1 MLIECLLKRVGGSD
15 ISFGQNVLR
24 QVVYKF
30 RPVDEKDNTSPH
42 LCDIDNKDHINR
54 LLSIRP
60 KAYVEYVEGQGAQFE
75 DEDFEKAEPTGDVD
89 DYSDS
94 MLATINPDTVS
105 NRYVEG
111 FARQVLNV
119 NPKDKKAI
127 SVIYKQNT
135 GKDLKATMSATAM
148 VRECLRCLVNDAK
161 DALDIAKANA
171 KASE

>member
-1 MLIECLLKRVGGSD
+1 M
-15 ISFGQNVLR
+15 
-24 QVVYKF
+24 
-30 RPVDEKDNTSPH
+30 
-42 LCDIDNKDHINR
+42 
-54 LLSIRP
+54 SIL
-60 KAYVEYVEGQGAQFE
+60 GQGAQFE
-75 DEDFEKAEPTGDVD
+75 DEDFEQAEPTGDVD
-89 DYSDS
+89 DFSDS
-94 MLATINPDTVS
+94 MLATVNPDTVS

-127 SVIYKQNT
+127 NAIYKQNT

-161 DALDIAKANA
+161 DALDIAKTNA

>member
-30 RPVDEKDNTSPH
+30 RPVDEDNTSPH
-42 LCDIDNKDHINR
+42 LCEIDNKDHINR

-60 KAYVEYVEGQGAQFE
+60 KVYVEYIVGQGAQFE
-75 DEDFEKAEPTGDVD
+75 DEDFEAAEPTGDEED
-89 DYSDS
+89 FSDS
-94 MLATINPDTVS
+94 MLSTVNPDTVS

-127 SVIYKQNT
+127 SAIYKQNT
-135 GKDLKATMSATAM
+135 GKDLRTTMSATAM

-161 DALDIAKANA
+161 EALDIAKANA
-171 KASE
+171 KAGE

>member
-1 MLIECLLKRVGGSD
+1 MKIECLLKRIGGSD
-15 ISFGQNVLR
+15 ITFGQNVLR

-42 LCDIDNKDHINR
+42 LCEVDNKDHIAC

-75 DEDFEKAEPTGDVD
+75 DEDFEAAEPMGDEED
-89 DYSDS
+89 FSDS
-94 MLATINPDTVS
+94 MLSTVNPDTVS

-111 FARQVLNV
+111 FARQVLSV

-127 SVIYKQNT
+127 AAIYKQNT
-135 GKDLKATMSATAM
+135 GKDLRTTMSATAM

-161 DALDIAKANA
+161 DALNIAKANA
-171 KASE
+171 KAGE